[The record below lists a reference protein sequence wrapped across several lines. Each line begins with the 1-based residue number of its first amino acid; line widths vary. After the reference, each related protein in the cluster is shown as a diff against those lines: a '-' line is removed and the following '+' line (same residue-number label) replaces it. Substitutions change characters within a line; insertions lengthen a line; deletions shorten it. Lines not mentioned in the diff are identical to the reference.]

1 MLFLNM
7 INCFRYCPRAC
18 IPLMSGPTVF
28 TERSLRTMLSLRSII
43 RFLPVPAL
51 GIRRSE
57 DRQAGQIRSAM
68 LAMLQLPNGRMVQRV
83 AQRVQFADDLEAL
96 WYLRQDVMT
105 ALSDFDGEGAAR
117 RQMKQINSM
126 F

>member
-1 MLFLNM
+1 MVSLSKLF
-7 INCFRYCPRAC
+7 
-18 IPLMSGPTVF
+18 
-28 TERSLRTMLSLRSII
+28 
-43 RFLPVPAL
+43 RFLPLPTF
-51 GIRRSE
+51 GISQSD
-57 DRQAGQIRSAM
+57 DRHAGQIRSAM
-68 LAMLQLPNGRMVQRV
+68 LAMLQLHSGRTVQRV

-126 F
+126 FKGRLPHSMGPRDHRKSI